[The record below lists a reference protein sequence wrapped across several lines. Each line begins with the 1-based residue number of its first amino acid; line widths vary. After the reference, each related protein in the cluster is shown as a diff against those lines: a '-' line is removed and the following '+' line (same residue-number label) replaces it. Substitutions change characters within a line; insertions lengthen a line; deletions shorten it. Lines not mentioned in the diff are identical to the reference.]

1 MIKKDLEDINKLKQS
16 AFYETSKY
24 TYMYPQTQ
32 SILDSIRNFEIE
44 PKTDRQS
51 VGEFEAISPLTL
63 QKDDFN
69 HFAQRP
75 AGSYNCTEY
84 LNLHI
89 CFSSPA
95 TSTRPA

>member
-69 HFAQRP
+69 HFAQRR
-75 AGSYNCTEY
+75 ATEEEPPVKY
-84 LNLHI
+84 LMKKYQNDLKYVVE
-89 CFSSPA
+89 
-95 TSTRPA
+95 TY